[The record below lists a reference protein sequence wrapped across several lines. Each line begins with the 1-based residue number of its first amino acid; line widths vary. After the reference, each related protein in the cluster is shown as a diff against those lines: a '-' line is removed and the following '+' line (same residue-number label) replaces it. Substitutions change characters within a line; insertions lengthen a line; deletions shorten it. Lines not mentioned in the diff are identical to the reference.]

1 MTLEPAIFTH
11 FASPGQQRGRRGDVS
26 YSSRMLR
33 RSDSILLACAVLA
46 VAAVAVALVLQHYFD
61 MAPCA
66 WCTFQRLLFLL
77 VGAFALL
84 GWLARRSR
92 AALVGLSVLTGLAA
106 ASGVWAALHQ
116 QFVASKTESCA
127 FTFAERALMTLRL
140 DEALPWL
147 FEATASCSEANAPLL
162 GLPFAAW
169 SAALFLLLV
178 ALAAWAVRAAP
189 RARALS

>member
-1 MTLEPAIFTH
+1 M
-11 FASPGQQRGRRGDVS
+11 S

-33 RSDSILLACAVLA
+33 RSDPILLACAVLA
-46 VAAVAVALVLQHYFD
+46 VGAVAVALVLQHVFD

-66 WCTFQRLLFLL
+66 WCTFQRLLYLL

-92 AALVGLSVLTGLAA
+92 AALVALSALTGLAA

-127 FTFAERALMTLRL
+127 FTFAERTLMALRL
-140 DEALPWL
+140 DESLPWL

-178 ALAAWAVRAAP
+178 ALAAWAVRAALPARVLPAP
-189 RARALS
+189 RAA